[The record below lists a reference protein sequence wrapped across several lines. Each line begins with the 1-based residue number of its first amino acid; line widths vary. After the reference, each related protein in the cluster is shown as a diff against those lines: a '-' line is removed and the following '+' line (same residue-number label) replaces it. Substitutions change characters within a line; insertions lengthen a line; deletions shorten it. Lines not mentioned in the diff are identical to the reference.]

1 MYKLRLFLDTL
12 KKLHDGER
20 RTMLIRQ
27 ESVDSKMALKDLP
40 SASPLANA
48 NLVLVFGSV
57 KRFSE
62 GKLQSYLKSR
72 YPTAQVI
79 GCTTSG
85 EISPN
90 GVLDDSIQ
98 ITAIQW
104 EKTVQRV
111 AQTKMSGMQSS
122 FEAAAGLA
130 KQLKSDNLRTVLVI
144 SDGLNV
150 NGSELLKGFQS
161 VLGDIPIVGGLA
173 GDGGAFV
180 KTLQLFNDIVSD
192 NLVIAVGLYGN
203 ALITASGALGGWKP
217 YGPPRTVT
225 KSEKNVVFEMDGK
238 PALPLYRMYIG
249 EAFSKGLPGTGLKF
263 PLAVIEEGKRDVEKI
278 RTLLAIDTK
287 NNSLTFAGNVD
298 EGETVRL
305 CQTNHDRLVDGAGA
319 AANLVM
325 DGLSA
330 NKTNQTGL
338 AICVSCVG
346 RKGVMAELV
355 GDEIKL
361 VQQILGPQTSLT
373 GFYSYGELAPRPNT
387 TDSVLHNQTMTI
399 GYLSEN
405 LLA

>member
-1 MYKLRLFLDTL
+1 
-12 KKLHDGER
+12 
-20 RTMLIRQ
+20 MLIRQ

-40 SASPLANA
+40 SASPLVSA
-48 NLVLVFGSV
+48 NLVLAFGST
-57 KRFSE
+57 KRFNE
-62 GKLQSYLKSR
+62 GKLQGFLKSR

-90 GVLDDSIQ
+90 GVFDDSIQ

-111 AQTKMSGMQSS
+111 AQTKMTGMQSS

-130 KQLKSDNLRTVLVI
+130 KQLKADSLRTVLVI

-161 VLGDIPIVGGLA
+161 VLGEIPIVGGLA

-180 KTLQLFNDIVSD
+180 KTLQLFNDTVSD
-192 NLVIAVGLYGN
+192 NQVIAVGLYGP

-278 RTLLAIDTK
+278 RTLLAIDSK
-287 NNSLTFAGNVD
+287 NNSLTFAGNVE

-338 AICVSCVG
+338 ALCVSCVG

-361 VQQILGPQTSLT
+361 VQQILGPQTSIT

-405 LLA
+405 LLV

>member
-1 MYKLRLFLDTL
+1 
-12 KKLHDGER
+12 
-20 RTMLIRQ
+20 MLIRQ
-27 ESVDSKMALKDLP
+27 ESVDSKTALKDLP
-40 SASPLANA
+40 STSPLASA

-62 GKLQSYLKSR
+62 GKLQGFLKSR
-72 YPTAQVI
+72 YPTAQVV

-90 GVLDDSIQ
+90 GVFDDSIQ

-130 KQLKSDNLRTVLVI
+130 KQLKADTLRTVLVI

-161 VLGDIPIVGGLA
+161 VLGDTPIVGGLA

-180 KTLQLFNDIVSD
+180 KTLQLYNDTVSD

-203 ALITASGALGGWKP
+203 ALITSSGALGGWKP

-278 RTLLAIDTK
+278 RTLLAIDAK
-287 NNSLTFAGNVD
+287 NNSLTFAGNVE

-338 AICVSCVG
+338 ALCVSCVG

>member
-1 MYKLRLFLDTL
+1 
-12 KKLHDGER
+12 
-20 RTMLIRQ
+20 MLIRQ

-40 SASPLANA
+40 NASPLVSA
-48 NLVLVFGSV
+48 NLVLAFGSI
-57 KRFSE
+57 KRFNE
-62 GKLQSYLKSR
+62 GKLQGFLKSR
-72 YPTAQVI
+72 YPTAQLV

-90 GVLDDSIQ
+90 GVFDDSIQ

-111 AQTKMSGMQSS
+111 AQTKMNGMQSS

-130 KQLKSDNLRTVLVI
+130 KQLKADSLRTVLVI

-161 VLGDIPIVGGLA
+161 VLGEIPIVGGLA

-180 KTLQLFNDIVSD
+180 KTLQLFNDTISN
-192 NLVIAVGLYGN
+192 NLVIAVGLYGP
-203 ALITASGALGGWKP
+203 ALITSSGALGGWKP

-278 RTLLAIDTK
+278 RTLLAIDSK
-287 NNSLTFAGNVD
+287 NNSLTFAGNVE

-305 CQTNHDRLVDGAGA
+305 CQTNHDKLVDGAGA

-325 DGLSA
+325 DGLSD

-338 AICVSCVG
+338 ALCVSCVG

-361 VQQILGPQTSLT
+361 VKQILGPQTSIT

>member
-1 MYKLRLFLDTL
+1 
-12 KKLHDGER
+12 
-20 RTMLIRQ
+20 MLIRQ

-40 SASPLANA
+40 NNSPLASA
-48 NLVLVFGSV
+48 NLVLAFGSI
-57 KRFSE
+57 KRFNE
-62 GKLQSYLKSR
+62 GKLQGFLKSR

-90 GVLDDSIQ
+90 GVFDDSIQ

-130 KQLKSDNLRTVLVI
+130 KQLKADTLRTVLVI

-180 KTLQLFNDIVSD
+180 KTLQLYNDTVSD
-192 NLVIAVGLYGN
+192 NLVIAVGLYGP

-278 RTLLAIDTK
+278 RTLLAIDPK
-287 NNSLTFAGNVD
+287 NNSLTFAGNVE

-338 AICVSCVG
+338 ALCVSCVG

>member
-1 MYKLRLFLDTL
+1 
-12 KKLHDGER
+12 
-20 RTMLIRQ
+20 MLIRQ
-27 ESVDSKMALKDLP
+27 ESVDSKTALKDLP
-40 SASPLANA
+40 GISPLASA
-48 NLVLVFGSV
+48 NLVLVFGSI
-57 KRFSE
+57 KRFNE
-62 GKLQSYLKSR
+62 GKLQGFLKSR
-72 YPTAQVI
+72 YPTAQVV

-90 GVLDDSIQ
+90 GVFDDSIQ

-130 KQLKSDNLRTVLVI
+130 KQLKADTLRTVLVI

-180 KTLQLFNDIVSD
+180 KTLQLYNDTVSD

-287 NNSLTFAGNVD
+287 NNSLTFAGNVE

-338 AICVSCVG
+338 ALCVSCVG

>member
-1 MYKLRLFLDTL
+1 
-12 KKLHDGER
+12 
-20 RTMLIRQ
+20 MLIRQ
-27 ESVDSKMALKDLP
+27 ESINSKLTLKDLP
-40 SASPLANA
+40 STSPLPSA

-62 GKLQSYLKSR
+62 GKLSSFLKSR
-72 YPTAQVI
+72 YPFAQLV

-85 EISPN
+85 EISSA
-90 GVLDDSIQ
+90 GVFDDSIQ

-104 EKTVQRV
+104 EKTIQRV
-111 AQTKMSGMQSS
+111 AQTKMSGMLNS
-122 FEAAAGLA
+122 FEAAASLA
-130 KQLKSDNLRTVLVI
+130 KQLKADTLRTVLVI

-180 KTLQLFNDIVSD
+180 KTLQLYNESISD
-192 NLVIAVGLYGN
+192 NQVIAVGLYGS
-203 ALITASGALGGWKP
+203 ALITSSGALGGWKP
-217 YGPPRTVT
+217 YGPPRKVT
-225 KSEKNVVFEMDGK
+225 KSEKNVVYEMDGK

-249 EAFSKGLPGTGLKF
+249 EAFSRGLPGTGLKF

-278 RTLLAIDTK
+278 RTLLAIDSK
-287 NNSLTFAGNVD
+287 ANSLTFAGNV
-298 EGETVRL
+298 EVGETVRL
-305 CQTNHDRLVDGAGA
+305 CQTNHDRLVEGAGNA
-319 AANLVM
+319 AHLVM

-330 NKTNQTGL
+330 SKTNQAGL
-338 AICVSCVG
+338 ALLVSCVG
-346 RKGVMAELV
+346 RKGVMAENV
-355 GDEIKL
+355 GDEVKL
-361 VQQILGPQTSLT
+361 VQQILGSQTSVT

>member
-1 MYKLRLFLDTL
+1 
-12 KKLHDGER
+12 
-20 RTMLIRQ
+20 MLIRQ
-27 ESVDSKMALKDLP
+27 ESVDSKMSLKDLP
-40 SASPLANA
+40 SASPLVSA
-48 NLVLVFGSV
+48 NLVLAFGSI
-57 KRFSE
+57 KRFNE
-62 GKLQSYLKSR
+62 GKLQGFLKSR
-72 YPTAQVI
+72 YPTAQLV

-90 GVLDDSIQ
+90 GVFDDSIQ

-111 AQTKMSGMQSS
+111 AQTKMNGMQSS

-130 KQLKSDNLRTVLVI
+130 KQLKADSLRTVLVI

-161 VLGDIPIVGGLA
+161 VLGEIPIVGGLA

-180 KTLQLFNDIVSD
+180 KTLQLFNDTISN
-192 NLVIAVGLYGN
+192 NLVIAVGLYGP
-203 ALITASGALGGWKP
+203 ALITSSGALGGWKP

-278 RTLLAIDTK
+278 RTLLAIDSK
-287 NNSLTFAGNVD
+287 NNSLTFAGNVE

-319 AANLVM
+319 AANMVM

-338 AICVSCVG
+338 ALCVSCVG

-361 VQQILGPQTSLT
+361 VKQILGPQTSIT